1 MKLSYH
7 SPTTQCNQLKTLA
20 AETQEELT
28 EEQRPSYADNFALGG
43 NGRLQS
49 VLSIIKTPSPE
60 IFGHYPP
67 TEPESLGQKKTGLQR

>member
-1 MKLSYH
+1 LSCH
-7 SPTTQCNQLKTLA
+7 SPPTQCNQPKTLA

-67 TEPESLGQKKTGLQR
+67 TEPESSGQKKTGLQR